1 MGCFEDS
8 ALVNFPLAFWKNDLQ
23 GDGRNKTCI
32 KIGEGKVEADGLP
45 IHRHSR
51 KSVSKVSTTD
61 GSLPPKPQPK
71 SPPNLY
77 CFKAE
82 M

>member
-1 MGCFEDS
+1 M
-8 ALVNFPLAFWKNDLQ
+8 ANFPLAFWKNDLQ
-23 GDGRNKTCI
+23 GVGRNKTYF
-32 KIGEGKVEADGLP
+32 KTGEGKIEADGLDS
-45 IHRHSR
+45 HRHSR
-51 KSVSKVSTTD
+51 KSVSKASTTD

-77 CFKAE
+77 CFKTE